1 MLPPI
6 HHKEGIK
13 MRVLIISDTHG
24 KSDCL
29 TRINDIVGHVDM
41 LIHLGDVEGD
51 EKLVHDLFDCEIHMV
66 RGNCDY
72 NEALPIFEEVT
83 IGEKKAFITHGHK
96 YGVSLG
102 TKYFETLI
110 DENGYDFVMYGHT
123 HRRDLTSYKDSYIVN
138 PGSLALPRDNDVG
151 TYMILDFD
159 QHGTPF
165 FAQNELPK
173 AEPKPVQ
180 SEEAEADELFEPYGK
195 KKKKSFWESFWG

>member
-1 MLPPI
+1 
-6 HHKEGIK
+6 

-29 TRINDIVGHVDM
+29 TQIHNIVGHVDM
-41 LIHLGDVEGD
+41 LIHLGDGEGD

-66 RGNCDY
+66 RGNCD
-72 NEALPIFEEVT
+72 NNGALPIFEEVT

-96 YGVSLG
+96 YFVSLG
-102 TKYFETLI
+102 TSYLESLI
-110 DENGYDFVMYGHT
+110 DEKGYDFVMYGHT
-123 HRRDLTSYKDSYIVN
+123 HRRNLTSYKDSYIVN
-138 PGSLALPRDNDVG
+138 PGSLALPRDNGVG

-173 AEPKPVQ
+173 AEPKPAQ
-180 SEEAEADELFEPYGK
+180 PEEAEAWDLYEPHDK